1 MFRLAI
7 VLLQILCVLLCPYV
21 CTAGAAV
28 EDREVASVCDC
39 RGAAPVGDGCASPA
53 QEDGVPAEGD
63 CGGECVSR
71 AMAASP
77 VKMSLPKVDEP
88 ICGLVVV
95 PAVMPA
101 YAAGA
106 PTPAVGGLTH
116 PELASGHA
124 IRIRF
129 ASLLL

>member
-7 VLLQILCVLLCPYV
+7 VISQILCILLCPYF
-21 CTAGAAV
+21 CTARAAV
-28 EDREVASVCDC
+28 ADCEVASVCHC
-39 RGAAPVGDGCASPA
+39 CGSSAAEDRCGLPA
-53 QEDGVPAEGD
+53 EDDSVPAEEN

-71 AMAASP
+71 AMAASS
-77 VKMSLPKVDEP
+77 VKISLAEIDEP
-88 ICGLVVV
+88 ICGIVV
-95 PAVMPA
+95 PPAVSPA

-106 PTPAVGGLTH
+106 PTPAVGGATH
-116 PELASGHA
+116 PDLASGHA